1 MDCLRDKERT
11 LRVSINKW
19 FKSEDSDKVVADK
32 SGLWKP
38 PMQQLN
44 YLISLFLNF
53 GQESKSS
60 SLKSESLL
68 LGKIFT
74 TSRHQ
79 IRSFIYVSTLKKL
92 LQTLKKI
99 DGLKIAEI
107 FSKVAISACS
117 IDKLISLQSLHSQE

>member
-1 MDCLRDKERT
+1 MDCLRDQERT
-11 LRVSINKW
+11 LRISINKW

-32 SGLWKP
+32 SGLCKP

-53 GQESKSS
+53 GQESESS

-74 TSRHQ
+74 TSRHK
-79 IRSFIYVSTLKKL
+79 IRSFIYASTLKKL

-99 DGLKIAEI
+99 DCLKFAET
-107 FSKVAISACS
+107 FS
-117 IDKLISLQSLHSQE
+117 